1 MNILLI
7 NPNGIVMNTRES
19 LPPGLGYIAAVIEK
33 AGHAVHVLDLTVDEK
48 STTEI
53 IDAISSADLCG
64 ITASTPTIKRAW
76 QIAEL
81 CRKRSVPV
89 VLGGPHV
96 SALPEEAAHYCD
108 VVVRGE
114 GERTIVELLANFDK
128 VRTRDL
134 SHIAGLSYLKDGV
147 VVHTPDRERIKDLNE
162 VPYPAW
168 HLFPPLTMY
177 STQQPLLDKNVLSA
191 GMITSR
197 GCPYQCV
204 FCYKG
209 IFGTSCRMRSADN
222 VLGEWRML
230 VKDYRVKQIGIVDDS
245 FTSSPRRV
253 IEICK
258 KIVDE
263 KLVVEW
269 VMPSG
274 IRVKPISEEMLM
286 WMKRAGCTRVGFGVE
301 SGSQRMLDAIQKNIT
316 LDDIRAAFRL
326 AKKVGLETVAF
337 FMIGNFGETEETMQ
351 ATIDFAKELNP
362 SFAQFLITVPYPGT
376 KLYDMI
382 RSDGRLLIDDW
393 NLYGTFER
401 AAYFETDTMPKELVE
416 RMLRKAYF
424 SFYVRPLY
432 WMQPSIMKRMI
443 TKIPHYASLFV
454 RYFLRSGSK
463 KK

>member
-1 MNILLI
+1 MNVLYI

-19 LPPGLGYIAAVIEK
+19 LPPGLGYIAAVTEK
-33 AGHAVHVLDLTVDEK
+33 AGHTVRVLDLTVDAKTDAEIAAEIEK
-48 STTEI
+48 S
-53 IDAISSADLCG
+53 DMCG
-64 ITASTPTIKRAW
+64 ITATTPTIKRAW
-76 QIAEL
+76 QIAAL
-81 CRKRSVPV
+81 CKARSVPV
-89 VLGGPHV
+89 VFGGPHV
-96 SALPEEAAHYCD
+96 SALPEESAEHGD

-114 GERTIVELLANFDK
+114 GERTIIELLANFDK
-128 VRTRDL
+128 MRTRDL
-134 SHIAGLSYLKDGV
+134 SHIAGISYRKGDA

-209 IFGTSCRMRSADN
+209 IFGTACRMRSAEN

-230 VKDYRVKQIGIVDDS
+230 VKDYKVGQIGIVDDS

-258 KIVDE
+258 KIVEE

-274 IRVKPISEEMLM
+274 IRVKPISEEMLV

-301 SGSQRMLDAIQKNIT
+301 SGSQHILNEIQKNIT
-316 LDDIRAAFRL
+316 LDDIRAAFTL

-382 RSDGRLLIDDW
+382 RNGGRLLIDDW

-401 AAYFETDTMPKELVE
+401 AAYFETDTMPKALVE
-416 RMLRKAYF
+416 RMLKRAYF

-432 WMQPSIMKRMI
+432 WLSPSILKRMI

-454 RYFLRSGSK
+454 RYFLRSGAK